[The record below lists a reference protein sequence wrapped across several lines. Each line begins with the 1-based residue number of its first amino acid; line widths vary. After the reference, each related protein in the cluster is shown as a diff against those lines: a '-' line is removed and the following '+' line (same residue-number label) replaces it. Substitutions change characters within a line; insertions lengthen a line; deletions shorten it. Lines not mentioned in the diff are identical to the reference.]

1 MSAFDAIAS
10 RNKWNQRHGERELG
24 TPACEVLQTHLS
36 LLPAQGRALDLAC
49 GLGRNAILL
58 AQHGLQCDAM
68 DISDV
73 ALARLA
79 GYANEHNL
87 SINTLCTDIERDGI
101 GDQQYDVIVVSYF
114 LYRPLLNAINL
125 ALKPGGLLFYQTF
138 IRSAAATKDN
148 KATINPSNPDFYLAK
163 NELQAQFNDLEIRY
177 YHETVP
183 DQLSDTAAVAMLVA
197 SKTTPH

>member
-10 RNKWNQRHGERELG
+10 RNKWNQRHGGRELG

-79 GYANEHNL
+79 SYANEHNL

-125 ALKPGGLLFYQTF
+125 ALKLGGLLFYQTF
-138 IRSAAATKDN
+138 VRSASATNLN
-148 KATINPSNPDFYLAK
+148 KAQTKLGNPDFYLAE